1 MDGERNTLQRLQL
14 EASLGSTFLYSNP
27 VHPRSHQVQ
36 DKTDRRL
43 PLPLIHL
50 LMFISATLVSTSFIV
65 GAAIASDLDPL
76 VLTLVRFVL
85 AALVLAPIVHLR
97 TGLLFSWSF
106 FWRCGVISG
115 CLVMF
120 FWCMFLALRYT
131 TALNTS
137 VLFTLA
143 PPLSGIYAV
152 FLVGERLPRV
162 QLVALALGM
171 VGALWVIFKGDIGLL
186 LAMHWN
192 RGDLIFLAGC
202 LFMALYTPLVKLLHR
217 GEPMLAMT
225 FWILVTGSCWMVLAG
240 GGKLFAVEWSM
251 VAARTWAG
259 IVYLAVFTTIITF
272 FLTQFCVPYIGPT
285 RAMAYSY
292 LYPGLV
298 LVIDLLLGHGLPPL
312 ATLPGVVIVV
322 TTMVV
327 LQLSASRKEGGMAV

>member
-1 MDGERNTLQRLQL
+1 MQAKPDSQ
-14 EASLGSTFLYSNP
+14 
-27 VHPRSHQVQ
+27 
-36 DKTDRRL
+36 L

-50 LMFISATLVSTSFIV
+50 LMFISATLVATSFTV
-65 GAAIASDLDPL
+65 GAAIAGDLDPL
-76 VLTLVRFVL
+76 VLTLIRFCI
-85 AALVLAPIVHLR
+85 AALVLAPIVYLR
-97 TGLLFSWSF
+97 TGLFFSWSF

-143 PPLSGIYAV
+143 PPLSSIYAI

-171 VGALWVIFKGDIGLL
+171 VGALWVIFKGDIVLL
-186 LAMHWN
+186 LAMQWN
-192 RGDLIFLAGC
+192 KGDLIFLVGC
-202 LFMALYTPLVKLLHR
+202 VFLALYTPLVKLLHR
-217 GEPMLAMT
+217 GEPMLVMT
-225 FWILVTGSCWMVLAG
+225 FWILVTGSCWLLLAG
-240 GGKLFAVEWSM
+240 GIKLFNVDWGA
-251 VAARTWAG
+251 VAARTWLG
-259 IVYLAVFTTIITF
+259 IGYLALFTTVITF

-285 RAMAYSY
+285 RSMAYSY

-312 ATLPGVVIVV
+312 AVLPGVVIVV
-322 TTMVV
+322 ATMVV
-327 LQLSASRKEGGMAV
+327 LQVSQNSGSATTPP